1 VPPRVRRLIGR
12 CLERDV
18 RRRLRDIG
26 DARADL
32 DDEPDAVAVPA
43 GVGGWRWLPWILAA
57 LATSM
62 ALALLVLWR
71 HADGESAAPEVVFTT
86 LRTPS
91 DGPARVSPDGK
102 QIVFGV
108 YDPSGVYRLYRRD
121 LASPGLD
128 AELIADSDS
137 VLPFFSPDSRWI
149 ASVTQAGR
157 LVKIAARGD
166 STPIVISNLDGL
178 FPGFRISQGLWTDDD
193 RIVFGGPK
201 GLFAVPAS
209 GGTPQPLPTS
219 ETAVDETSPLVLDYD
234 ASSRVLLFSLPSAN
248 QIWAQKLSASGL
260 EGKPRQLMNGVGA
273 QLSPTG
279 HLLYLESPSGSA
291 RPTRLMAALLDPS
304 TLTLGPGVPVVD
316 DMPGFGF
323 FSMSRSGTL
332 VYLKTLAS
340 DISRLAWVDGAGVA
354 SPFTAAN
361 VYSDPAVAR
370 SGDVA
375 YIIVSGR
382 RQHVWTRL
390 VGGGEA
396 QVTSGDGVYAMSP
409 AYRHGTDGISYAN
422 GAGEVMLAALRRPEV
437 ALLPSG
443 RATIGTSWSP
453 DGRYLAAMR
462 AEPNTGW
469 DVVVI
474 DAMAPGSARVQPFV
488 STPALEARPSFSPN
502 GRLIAYASNEKDRNR
517 IDVYVRS
524 FPGPSSPWQVSSD
537 GGDEPRWSK
546 DGTEIFYRDGR
557 HMMSR
562 RISPAGEPIGAP
574 VKLFVDD
581 FVNRGLAN
589 DYDVAPD
596 GRFLMLKPEG
606 PRTSVSVIA
615 VNWLEELKRRT
626 RQKAP

>member
-1 VPPRVRRLIGR
+1 
-12 CLERDV
+12 
-18 RRRLRDIG
+18 
-26 DARADL
+26 
-32 DDEPDAVAVPA
+32 
-43 GVGGWRWLPWILAA
+43 
-57 LATSM
+57 M
-62 ALALLVLWR
+62 
-71 HADGESAAPEVVFTT
+71 AAP
-86 LRTPS
+86 
-91 DGPARVSPDGK
+91 
-102 QIVFGV
+102 
-108 YDPSGVYRLYRRD
+108 
-121 LASPGLD
+121 
-128 AELIADSDS
+128 
-137 VLPFFSPDSRWI
+137 
-149 ASVTQAGR
+149 
-157 LVKIAARGD
+157 
-166 STPIVISNLDGL
+166 
-178 FPGFRISQGLWTDDD
+178 
-193 RIVFGGPK
+193 
-201 GLFAVPAS
+201 
-209 GGTPQPLPTS
+209 
-219 ETAVDETSPLVLDYD
+219 
-234 ASSRVLLFSLPSAN
+234 
-248 QIWAQKLSASGL
+248 
-260 EGKPRQLMNGVGA
+260 
-273 QLSPTG
+273 
-279 HLLYLESPSGSA
+279 
-291 RPTRLMAALLDPS
+291 LDPS

-323 FSMSRSGTL
+323 FFMSRSGTL

-340 DISRLAWVDGAGVA
+340 DISRLAWVDRAGVA

-361 VYSDPAVAR
+361 VYSDSAVAR

-375 YIIVSGR
+375 YIIVNGR

-409 AYRHGTDGISYAN
+409 AWRHGTDGISYAN
-422 GAGEVMLAALRRPEV
+422 RAGEIMLAALRRPEV
-437 ALLPSG
+437 ALLPAG
-443 RATIGTSWSP
+443 RVTIGTSWSP

-462 AEPNTGW
+462 SEPNTGW

-474 DAMAPGSARVQPFV
+474 DAATPDSPRVQPFV

-557 HMMSR
+557 QMMSR

-574 VKLFVDD
+574 VKLFDDD
-581 FVNRGLAN
+581 FVNRGLAI

-615 VNWLEELKRRT
+615 VNWIEELKRRT